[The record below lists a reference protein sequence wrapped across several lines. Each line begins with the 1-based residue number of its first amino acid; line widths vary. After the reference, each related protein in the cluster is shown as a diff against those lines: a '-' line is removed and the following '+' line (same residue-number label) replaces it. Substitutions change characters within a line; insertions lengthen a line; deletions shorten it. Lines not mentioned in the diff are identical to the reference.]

1 MSVRGEQKVINV
13 NGVIYDA
20 VTSRSTMISCA
31 GCEFHVVACHLV
43 GCYPG
48 ERADKMWA
56 IWKRRITNTPA
67 EGALP

>member
-20 VTSRSTMISCA
+20 VTSRSTTISCA
-31 GCEFHVVACHLV
+31 ACELPVLYCDRV

-48 ERADKMWA
+48 ERADKMWT

-67 EGALP
+67 EGAR